1 MTIIANIFLILG
13 VITLLISGIGIVRLP
28 SFLTRIHPVAKS
40 TTLGIILF
48 FIGIAIMEPAWAPK
62 LVVAIILF
70 MFTGPVSASA
80 LGRTAL
86 TDKEKEKFYPSV
98 KDETSEEEVENN
110 D

>member
-1 MTIIANIFLILG
+1 MGIVSDFFLIAG

-48 FIGIAIMEPAWAPK
+48 FIGIGLKEPGWAPK
-62 LVVAIILF
+62 LFVAIVLF

-80 LGRTAL
+80 LGRTGL
-86 TDKEKEKFYPSV
+86 TEDDKKKFYPV
-98 KDETSEEEVENN
+98 IDKEESN